1 MTRFLSPRLFEFPI
15 RAAQKLAQNG
25 YRFENNGSFTVPGF
39 QRWLALLVAV
49 SATLRVYLSS
59 CSFRLRRGSRKMI
72 SRAKRIVRYPRP
84 FPRIKSRIS
93 KRGRETKRPV
103 VVNFMQI
110 LAFQEFVSF
119 HHREIPARSRAHNGD
134 TRSSSP
140 LWNPT
145 PDVHSLL
152 FIRASFTLKT
162 VRQIALLALYR
173 FDPSFLHYF
182 LLSRLL
188 PNFVKSKFVSRT

>member
-49 SATLRVYLSS
+49 SAMLRVYLSS

-110 LAFQEFVSF
+110 LAFREFVSF

-140 LWNPT
+140 P
-145 PDVHSLL
+145 P
-152 FIRASFTLKT
+152 
-162 VRQIALLALYR
+162 LYEILYTR
-173 FDPSFLHYF
+173 CPFPVIY
-182 LLSRLL
+182 SRLL
-188 PNFVKSKFVSRT
+188 YSKNSSSNRATRVIPFWSIIFTLLLTVTSLAKLCKK

>member
-110 LAFQEFVSF
+110 LAFREFVSF

-140 LWNPT
+140 P
-145 PDVHSLL
+145 P
-152 FIRASFTLKT
+152 
-162 VRQIALLALYR
+162 LYEILYTR
-173 FDPSFLHYF
+173 CPFPVIY
-182 LLSRLL
+182 SRLL
-188 PNFVKSKFVSRT
+188 YSKNSSSNRATRVIPFWSIIFTLLLTVTSLAKLCKK